1 MSKGNKTRWPGW
13 SSEQFLRHRARSEV
27 WEAPL
32 GHGLGAEEDSGLGL
46 ALALPSGA
54 PSTKGEAG
62 PKTDWDA
69 GQSEDCDGR
78 TGRAGRGEGGGAAQ
92 KRNLDAEPG
101 EERRSR
107 TAAQRDREHG
117 VRACAED
124 SRAP

>member
-13 SSEQFLRHRARSEV
+13 SSEQFLRHCARSEV

-62 PKTDWDA
+62 AKTDWDA

-78 TGRAGRGEGGGAAQ
+78 TCGAGEGGA
-92 KRNLDAEPG
+92 PH
-101 EERRSR
+101 RRGTWTLSLAR
-107 TAAQRDREHG
+107 RGGLGRRRRGTEST
-117 VRACAED
+117 E
-124 SRAP
+124 

>member
-46 ALALPSGA
+46 ALALALPSGT

-62 PKTDWDA
+62 AKTDWDA

-78 TGRAGRGEGGGAAQ
+78 TCGAGGGRGRCTEE
-92 KRNLDAEPG
+92 EPG
-101 EERRSR
+101 R
-107 TAAQRDREHG
+107 
-117 VRACAED
+117 
-124 SRAP
+124 